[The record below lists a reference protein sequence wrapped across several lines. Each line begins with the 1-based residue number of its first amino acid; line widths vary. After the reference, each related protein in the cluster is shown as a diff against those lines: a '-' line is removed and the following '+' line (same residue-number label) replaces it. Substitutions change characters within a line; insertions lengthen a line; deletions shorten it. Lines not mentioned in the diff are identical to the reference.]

1 MTFRCDR
8 RRQRVTRLALGTA
21 VLLGGIGG
29 FFDVPG
35 GAVPARAERLLNWFT
50 VDAGGG
56 DVANG
61 YSVRGTVGQ
70 PDGGVPSAAGA
81 FQIRGGF
88 WRGAIAI
95 TTRLIF
101 SDGFESG
108 NDATWSV
115 STPLHLA
122 SAPVS
127 TESGQGAADRSPTR
141 E

>member
-1 MTFRCDR
+1 MTLLFER
-8 RRQRVTRLALGTA
+8 RRKNATRLALGTA
-21 VLLGGIGG
+21 VLFGAIGG

-35 GAVPARAERLLNWFT
+35 GAAPARAERLLNWFT

-81 FQIRGGF
+81 YQIRGGF
-88 WRGAIAI
+88 WRGAIAL

-108 NDATWSV
+108 DDATWSV
-115 STPLHLA
+115 SLPLDLA
-122 SAPVS
+122 AAPVPAAA
-127 TESGQGAADRSPTR
+127 SGGEVRRLPAHD
-141 E
+141 